1 MSSLNFV
8 FHKGF
13 VRMSD
18 EQKKDIEKR
27 ADVRKPI
34 KIAPTSDGR
43 LTAVQREARELYRP
57 SNESGTEGGRR
68 RGGVFD
74 SAELRAVRDGNEA
87 VSMSNLLSENALG
100 IARLNRSRA
109 QIERSFT
116 GGGNRYVM
124 GAEFAI
130 VAIVALAGIA
140 KRRADLDDSQF
151 RVIAGLDDFEGEV
164 IYQSPRL
171 KNKLRAPN
179 PFKQEN
185 SDCTAS
191 RSGTKSVR
199 SERRSERSQNAGMRD
214 GLFDPLGAYS
224 KNVPDWMVSLDNSV
238 AKEAGY
244 LFNSVLR
251 RPTVIMTMSDTFVSL
266 AEQHFFDAV
275 LAWLIVD
282 LNKHII
288 TEMWKGTSK
297 VVAISNGEVVEL
309 PVWEDIVEFYQNKP
323 KDARADN
330 LLTVVLKRNLD
341 RELIEDMLASVV
353 VPGDATIVCEP
364 PVKRELVQNY
374 RVTVRG
380 ISVRI
385 HRFIYENYRSWHLM
399 EKHLQSERCRRFL

>member
-18 EQKKDIEKR
+18 EQKRDIEKR
-27 ADVRKPI
+27 ADVRKPS
-34 KIAPTSDGR
+34 KTAPMSDGR
-43 LTAVQREARELYRP
+43 LTAVQREARQLYKP
-57 SNESGTEGGRR
+57 ADSSCMEGGRR
-68 RGGVFD
+68 QGNAGSFD

-100 IARLNRSRA
+100 IARLNQSRA

-140 KRRADLDDSQF
+140 KRRADLEDSQF
-151 RVIAGLDDFEGEV
+151 RVMAVLDGFEGEV
-164 IYQSPRL
+164 IYQSPRRL
-171 KNKLRAPN
+171 DHQSLPHL
-179 PFKQEN
+179 
-185 SDCTAS
+185 
-191 RSGTKSVR
+191 
-199 SERRSERSQNAGMRD
+199 ERSSEPRSKRFQNAGIGD
-214 GLFDPLGAYS
+214 GLFDPHRASS

-251 RPTVIMTMSDTFVSL
+251 RPTVIMTMSDTFVAL

-288 TEMWKGTSK
+288 TEMWKGKAK

-323 KDARADN
+323 KHAKADN

-353 VPGDATIVCEP
+353 VPGEATIVCEP
-364 PVKRELVQNY
+364 RVKRELVQNY

-385 HRFIYENYRSWHLM
+385 HRFLYENYSSWHLM
-399 EKHLQSERCRRFL
+399 EKHFESERCRRFL